1 MLNCQDDLWRVP
13 GHLLSQL
20 RRQNE
25 IEAYRRGHKE
35 NATAVRLLIFCRIL
49 IGNLF
54 FIFILYLDAKTI
66 GPAIERAH
74 HSENYQRG

>member
-1 MLNCQDDLWRVP
+1 MCCQLIERMLNCQDDLWRVP

-35 NATAVRLLIFCRIL
+35 NATAVSITILKEEIFQTEFYYL
-49 IGNLF
+49 FLF
-54 FIFILYLDAKTI
+54 FI
-66 GPAIERAH
+66 
-74 HSENYQRG
+74 